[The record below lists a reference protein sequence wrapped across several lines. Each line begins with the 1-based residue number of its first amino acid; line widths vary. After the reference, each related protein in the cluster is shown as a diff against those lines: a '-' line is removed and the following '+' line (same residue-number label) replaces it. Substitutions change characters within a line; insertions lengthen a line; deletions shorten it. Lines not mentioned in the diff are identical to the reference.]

1 MRSQRGSALITVVL
15 VVFVLTMVG
24 IAALFYMQ
32 TEDRISGTD
41 RLQKAAFYAAETG
54 IREGEQLVLASA
66 ATSGWLSDQ
75 LARAT
80 ANPLDPPGGGYQGIP
95 LTDDAGLELLDQP
108 LPQGQEGYVTNYSLY
123 LRNNQEDLNRVANAD
138 SDFTVNILAVGT
150 VTTPTGLTV
159 RKVIEEQM
167 FVGGASGSVRG
178 YDQKGANQ
186 GSTGTIGGG

>member
-1 MRSQRGSALITVVL
+1 MRNQRGSALITVVL

-54 IREGEQLVLASA
+54 MREGEQLVLASA
-66 ATSGWLSDQ
+66 ATAGWLSNQ
-75 LARAT
+75 LGRAT
-80 ANPLDPPGGGYQGIP
+80 MNPLDPPGGGWQGVP
-95 LTDDAGLELLDQP
+95 LTDDAGVELLDQP
-108 LPQGQEGYVTNYSLY
+108 LPQGLEGYAVTYSVY
-123 LRNNQEDLNRVANAD
+123 LRNNLEDLNRSATSD
-138 SDFTVNILAVGT
+138 SDFTVNILCVGT
-150 VTTPTGLTV
+150 ITTPAGLTV

-167 FVGGASGSVRG
+167 FVGGASGAIRPP
-178 YDQKGANQ
+178 DQKGGNS